1 MLHGHSC
8 GPKGLLF
15 RKHLKLCPSLDSQ
28 EMFPVKRKKCTCFL
42 GSKRPAPLSLLL
54 AFSPF
59 PTSPLPLL
67 LPFLL
72 VSLLSSLPPTS
83 LQFQTLIVL
92 QPEKIKIAHMYK
104 PVDLADSRYFP
115 WGSPARCCPL
125 CSEPVSLPLTQRR
138 WRTGFHRRSKLSLS
152 RHPRPVSTHPS
163 PRDFALPALWSV
175 AGPVV
180 TAVNLPPKIR
190 VLVQS
195 RGG

>member
-1 MLHGHSC
+1 M
-8 GPKGLLF
+8 LF
-15 RKHLKLCPSLDSQ
+15 RSEKNARASWALNALLPSPSSL
-28 EMFPVKRKKCTCFL
+28 
-42 GSKRPAPLSLLL
+42 LSLL
-54 AFSPF
+54 SP
-59 PTSPLPLL
+59 PLH
-67 LPFLL
+67 F
-72 VSLLSSLPPTS
+72 LSSSLFFLFLFSLPSPPTS